1 MQHYHSDTNVVSELM
16 RPGPHEH
23 VRDWLRRSGDVGL
36 TTTAIT
42 VAEIT
47 HGLERLPDGRRKSDL
62 QAAFVK
68 LLDALGALPLDD
80 AAGFKAGKFRALRE
94 AVGHPSSPSDM
105 VIAGIAVALGASLAT
120 RNTKDFEALPLAL
133 IDPWAAH

>member
-1 MQHYHSDTNVVSELM
+1 MIILDTNVVSELM
-16 RPGPHEH
+16 RPEPHEH
-23 VRDWLRRSGDVGL
+23 VRDWLRRSGDVRL

-47 HGLERLPDGRRKSDL
+47 HGLERLPDGRRKSNL

-68 LLDALGALPLDD
+68 LLDALGVLPLDG

-105 VIAGIAVALGASLAT
+105 MIAGIAVASGASLAT
-120 RNTKDFEALPLAL
+120 RNTKDFEALPLTL
-133 IDPWAAH
+133 IDPWAAN